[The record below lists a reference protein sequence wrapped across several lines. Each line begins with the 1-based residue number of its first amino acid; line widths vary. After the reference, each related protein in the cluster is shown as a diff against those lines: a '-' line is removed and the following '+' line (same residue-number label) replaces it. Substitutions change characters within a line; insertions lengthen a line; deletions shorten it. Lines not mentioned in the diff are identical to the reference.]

1 MLNKRCLVVRR
12 KPTKFVWCTNRLLN
26 RLHLHFW
33 TEPMR
38 DTDMKLIDEILDD
51 VYQRP
56 TLQSSQILASAI
68 ASTCNSDVTINLFDV
83 LSWLNTKN
91 KARLWRLINV

>member
-1 MLNKRCLVVRR
+1 
-12 KPTKFVWCTNRLLN
+12 
-26 RLHLHFW
+26 
-33 TEPMR
+33 MR
-38 DTDMKLIDEILDD
+38 DMDMKLIDEILDD

-91 KARLWRLINV
+91 KARLWRLINVWEEPDYSCYELCEAIFYMRENNIID